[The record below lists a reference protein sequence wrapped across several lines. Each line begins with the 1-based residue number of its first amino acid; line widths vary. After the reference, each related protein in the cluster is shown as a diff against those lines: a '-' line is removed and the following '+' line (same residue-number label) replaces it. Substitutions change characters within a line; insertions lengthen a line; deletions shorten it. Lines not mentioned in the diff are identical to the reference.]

1 MCTTKNKIKA
11 TLEQVKRKLR
21 EWKRK
26 IKWFYEVYHKSD
38 MSKYVIIVEPEPE
51 PKKDLKYYIKRY
63 NELKFKIK
71 TIYIWIKKIIKK

>member
-1 MCTTKNKIKA
+1 M
-11 TLEQVKRKLR
+11 
-21 EWKRK
+21 
-26 IKWFYEVYHKSD
+26 YHKSD

-71 TIYIWIKKIIKK
+71 TIYI